1 MGVSPYENPVLKMI
15 ANVNILLTKEA
26 APQFIGTVMPN
37 HQGIGKTKYNHS
49 HLPDDNRKAK
59 KK

>member
-26 APQFIGTVMPN
+26 APSSLV
-37 HQGIGKTKYNHS
+37 
-49 HLPDDNRKAK
+49 L
-59 KK
+59 